1 MLIQFTDKYQDTFS
15 FTSRLDFYV
24 WYYGFSQPALES
36 QFSTTE
42 IERMNAFNSESDAD
56 DGNSEIMTTRQI
68 KRAVRA
74 TEASY
79 SI

>member
-36 QFSTTE
+36 QFSRDE
-42 IERMNAFNSESDAD
+42 ILKMYEILFED
-56 DGNSEIMTTRQI
+56 DETVMTTSQI